1 MYGIAMCL
9 AAAWLAAAPAP
20 VAAAAESVELQYC
33 RAQLK
38 LAEANLARLEQL
50 NKRVARTVPASLIAE
65 RQQQVAIARVRLQQ
79 AEAGEAGDDFTVWLR
94 RAKADQAEAATRWQQ
109 AVAVNQRAAKTID
122 ARDVERYQLRAEV
135 CRLQYERG
143 RELVDAPRDEQ
154 LAWRVELL
162 TNELDW
168 VRDEATRIMPSA
180 RYYYYSFP
188 GWWW

>member
-1 MYGIAMCL
+1 MYVIAMCL
-9 AAAWLAAAPAP
+9 AAACLAAEPAPAG
-20 VAAAAESVELQYC
+20 AAKQSVELQYS

-38 LAEANLARLEQL
+38 LAEANLARLQQL
-50 NKRVARTVPASLIAE
+50 NKKVARTVPASVIAE
-65 RQQQVAIARVRLQQ
+65 RQQQVEVARVRLQQ
-79 AEAGEAGDDFTVWLR
+79 VEAGEAGDDFAVWLR
-94 RAKADQAEAATRWQQ
+94 RAKAAQAEAATRWQQ
-109 AVAVNQRAAKTID
+109 AVAVNQRAAGTID
-122 ARDVERYQLRAEV
+122 AKDVERYQLRAEV

-143 RELVDAPRDEQ
+143 RELVDAPREEQ
-154 LAWRVELL
+154 MAWRVELL

>member
-1 MYGIAMCL
+1 MYVATMCL
-9 AAAWLAAAPAP
+9 AAWLAAAPA
-20 VAAAAESVELQYC
+20 AAAAESVELQYC

-50 NKRVARTVPASLIAE
+50 NQKVARTVPSSLIAE
-65 RQQQVAIARVRLQQ
+65 RQQQVAIAKLRLRE
-79 AEAGEAGDDFTVWLR
+79 AEAGAAGHEFVVWLR
-94 RAKADQAEAATRWQQ
+94 RAKAVHLEAATRWQQ
-109 AVAVNQRAAKTID
+109 AVAVNQRAADTID
-122 ARDVERYQLRAEV
+122 PRDVERYHLRAEV

-143 RELVDAPRDEQ
+143 QQLAKATHEAQ

>member
-1 MYGIAMCL
+1 MYVLAMCL
-9 AAAWLAAAPAP
+9 AAAWLAAEPAPAS
-20 VAAAAESVELQYC
+20 AAKQSVELQYS

-50 NKRVARTVPASLIAE
+50 NKKVARTVPASVIAE
-65 RQQQVAIARVRLQQ
+65 RQQQVDVARVRLQQ
-79 AEAGEAGDDFTVWLR
+79 VEAGEAGDDFTVWLR
-94 RAKADQAEAATRWQQ
+94 RAKANQAEAATRWQQ
-109 AVAVNQRAAKTID
+109 AVAVNQRAANTID
-122 ARDVERYQLRAEV
+122 TRDVERYQLRAEV
-135 CRLQYERG
+135 CRWQYERG
-143 RELVDAPRDEQ
+143 RELARAPHEQQ

-180 RYYYYSFP
+180 RYYYYSYP

>member
-1 MYGIAMCL
+1 MYVIATCL
-9 AAAWLAAAPAP
+9 TAACLAAAPAP
-20 VAAAAESVELQYC
+20 AAAAAESVELQYC

-65 RQQQVAIARVRLQQ
+65 RQQQVAVARVRLQQ
-79 AEAGEAGDDFTVWLR
+79 AGAGQAGDDFAVWLR

-109 AVAVNQRAAKTID
+109 AVAVNQRAANTID

-143 RELVDAPRDEQ
+143 RELVDALRDDQ

>member
-1 MYGIAMCL
+1 MYVITMCL
-9 AAAWLAAAPAP
+9 AAAWLAAEPAPAD
-20 VAAAAESVELQYC
+20 AAKQSVELQYS

-38 LAEANLARLEQL
+38 LAEANLARLQQL
-50 NKRVARTVPASLIAE
+50 NKKVARTVPASVIAE
-65 RQQQVAIARVRLQQ
+65 RQQQVEVARVRLQQ
-79 AEAGEAGDDFTVWLR
+79 VEAGEAGDDFAVWLR
-94 RAKADQAEAATRWQQ
+94 RAKAAQAEAATRWQQ
-109 AVAVNQRAAKTID
+109 ALAVNQRAADTID
-122 ARDVERYQLRAEV
+122 VRDVERYQLRAEV

-143 RELVDAPRDEQ
+143 RELADAPREEQ
-154 LAWRVELL
+154 MAWRVELL